1 MGGSF
6 AVRNGAGEI
15 GRLEVLFLP
24 DVDYIAGLERELD
37 STEKAIHRERWM
49 KSKTVPTTASER
61 RISVLLFAVCTK
73 QTPLEMFDMLNASAW
88 VDGPLASMTGCHRSL
103 GSWSLKK
110 QRLKDLHGQDR

>member
-1 MGGSF
+1 LNFFGALGLLGAFGMGGSF

-49 KSKTVPTTASER
+49 KSKTVPTTSSGR
-61 RISVLLFAVCTK
+61 LKSLILFALFTN
-73 QTPLEMFDMLNASAW
+73 TNS
-88 VDGPLASMTGCHRSL
+88 S
-103 GSWSLKK
+103 
-110 QRLKDLHGQDR
+110 